1 MKRTYLALLLIRKIQ
16 IKNCVWLGFTREV
29 LTMESVDGVLLT
41 LFWLIVVLRFLP
53 KKRFGRWR

>member
-16 IKNCVWLGFTREV
+16 IKNCVWLGFTGEV